1 MGGTRSAPRIAVA
14 LKSDDPKIVA
24 KAGPYLDWVR
34 RGGGDPVI
42 VVPDTRR
49 PLAGVGGLLL
59 IGGED
64 VAPERYGEVDRSCE
78 TINRERDAFEFT
90 LIRSVLRRDLP
101 TVAVCRGIQILA
113 VGLRGTLYQDIPR
126 EAAVESDAKR
136 VAHRGPRHTD
146 TAHRIRLEKGSRL
159 ADLIGA
165 RTITVNSHHHQAIR
179 DVPKSAR
186 VAARSADGL
195 IEAIELPGRRF
206 VLGVQ
211 WHPERWTHASS
222 EKIMKGFL
230 AACRAGG

>member
-1 MGGTRSAPRIAVA
+1 MGGKRSAPRIAVV

-101 TVAVCRGIQILA
+101 TIAICRGVQILA
-113 VGLRGTLYQDIPR
+113 VALRGTLYQDLPR
-126 EAAVESDAKR
+126 EATVESDAKR
-136 VAHRGPRHTD
+136 VIHRGPRHTD
-146 TAHRIRLEKGSRL
+146 TVHRIRIEKGSGL

-211 WHPERWTHASS
+211 WHPERWPHPPSAR
-222 EKIMKGFL
+222 IMKGFL
-230 AACRAGG
+230 AACRDY

>member
-1 MGGTRSAPRIAVA
+1 MVGTRSAPRIAVA
-14 LKSDDPKIVA
+14 LKSDDPNIVA
-24 KAGPYLDWVR
+24 KAGPYLDWVL

-42 VVPDTRR
+42 VLPDTRR
-49 PLAGVGGLLL
+49 PLAGVEGLLL
-59 IGGED
+59 LGGED
-64 VAPERYGEVDRSCE
+64 VAPERYGAVDRYCE

-113 VGLRGTLYQDIPR
+113 VALRGTLYQDIPR
-126 EAAVESDAKR
+126 EATVDSDAKR

-159 ADLIGA
+159 ADLLGA

-179 DVPKSAR
+179 DVPECAR

-195 IEAIELPGRRF
+195 VEAIELPERRF

-211 WHPERWTHASS
+211 WHPERWPHPSS
-222 EKIMKGFL
+222 ARIMKGFL
-230 AACRAGG
+230 AACRDY